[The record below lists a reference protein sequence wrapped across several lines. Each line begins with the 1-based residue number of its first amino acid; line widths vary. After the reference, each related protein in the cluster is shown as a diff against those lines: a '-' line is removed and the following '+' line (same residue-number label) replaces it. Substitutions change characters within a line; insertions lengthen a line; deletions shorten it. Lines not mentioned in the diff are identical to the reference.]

1 MTNNPMPTK
10 LKPALPPATTQRS
23 SGRSAENQPPGKVPQ
38 IAADAEAMSRAAA
51 DYLAAEIGK
60 LPRALLC
67 LATGVSPARTYEL
80 LAEKQQSQPHLFDQV
95 RLMKLDEWYGLQP
108 TDPASCE
115 WYLRQKLVT
124 PLQVSPERFFGWNSR
139 ARNPQAECQ
148 RVADWLATQGRIDV
162 CVLGL
167 GLNGH
172 LGFNE
177 PANELSDRPHFA
189 RLSETSMNHSML
201 GAAKG
206 SVRFGFTLGMAN
218 ILQARKVILLVS
230 GPHKAGPLRRL
241 LTGMITPQFPASLL
255 WLHPAL
261 TIICDRAAA
270 SGASTNSKSHAA
282 SPKAKP

>member
-1 MTNNPMPTK
+1 MPTK
-10 LKPALPPATTQRS
+10 PKPTLALPTPQRS
-23 SGRSAENQPPGKVPQ
+23 SGRSAENQSAGEVPQ
-38 IAADAEAMSRAAA
+38 VAADAEAMSRAAA
-51 DYLAAEIGK
+51 SFLAGEMGQK
-60 LPRALLC
+60 PNALLC
-67 LATGVSPARTYEL
+67 LATGASPARTYDL
-80 LAEKQQSQPHLFDQV
+80 LVEKQQDQPHLFDQV

-115 WYLRQKLVT
+115 WYLRQKLAN
-124 PLQVSPERFFGWNSR
+124 PLRVSSERFFGWNSR
-139 ARNPQAECQ
+139 ARNPQAECR

-177 PANELSDRPHFA
+177 PADPLQTGPHFA

-218 ILQARKVILLVS
+218 ILQAHKVILLVS
-230 GPHKAGPLRRL
+230 GQHKAAPLQRL
-241 LTGMITPQFPASLL
+241 LTRRITTQFPASLL

-261 TIICDRAAA
+261 TIFCDRAAA
-270 SGASTNSKSHAA
+270 SGAPTNSKSRTAH
-282 SPKAKP
+282 PKSKP